1 MNPEDDDYFAAEG
14 VPREPPEESAPTKRR
29 GGPAPASLTFDQG
42 LPANI
47 DAERTLLGAVL
58 LDNTA
63 WEEIRQSLKPV
74 DFSLDSHRRIAL
86 RMRDLFRSDH
96 AVDIV
101 TLANEL
107 ARNKEIESIGGVAY
121 LASLTEGLPRH
132 PVIDEYIR
140 IVKDKSVLR
149 QLMLVCSE
157 TIARAADQGESGLEV
172 TAELMSQLEKLTT
185 PSQSTNKAP
194 IQNFIVES
202 LAEINREYA
211 EKLSP
216 CIPTGNAWLDSKM
229 GGGFRQGHI
238 TIIAARPKVGKTAA
252 GVSSMAYNLKLGRK
266 VVMFSL
272 EMEKL
277 EILKNLVPYVVDL
290 PNIVVNRPWLQTP
303 EQNRL
308 VNEAMNTIVEWPLS
322 VYDGDMDCDEVCWTI
337 DRETRQG
344 DEVLFVL
351 DHFGLMTSSEK
362 DIRKRYVENSDRLRR
377 KMKHKKAALLSLFQL
392 NEVPR
397 EYADKRPQPGDI
409 GESKKPLQDC
419 FAMVL
424 LHRYQ
429 DKETLKMTKKANI
442 NLALIRG
449 GGSSGNVDCEFD
461 TRRLCFDAQ
470 AEIDFEQQD

>member
-1 MNPEDDDYFAAEG
+1 MTAD
-14 VPREPPEESAPTKRR
+14 
-29 GGPAPASLTFDQG
+29 LTLDAG

-47 DAERTLLGAVL
+47 DAEKTLLGAVL
-58 LDNTA
+58 LDNSA
-63 WEEIRQSLKPV
+63 WEEIRQGGLHGT
-74 DFSLDSHRRIAL
+74 DFFLDSHRRISKAIAAL
-86 RMRDLFRSDH
+86 MKNGH

-107 ARNKEIESIGGVAY
+107 SARKEIEAVGGVAY
-121 LASLTEGLPRH
+121 LASLTEGLPRR
-132 PVIDEYIR
+132 PVIDEYVA

-149 QLMLVCSE
+149 QLITTCTEAIS
-157 TIARAADQGESGLEV
+157 RAADQSETGLEL
-172 TAELMSQLEKLTT
+172 TAGLMGQLEKLTT
-185 PSQSTNKAP
+185 PSQSANKAP
-194 IQNFIVES
+194 VQNFIVES

-229 GGGFRQGHI
+229 GGFRHGHI
-238 TIIAARPKVGKTAA
+238 TIVAARPKIGKTGF
-252 GVSSMAYNLKLGRK
+252 GVSSMAFNLQRGTK

-272 EMEKL
+272 EMEKS

-290 PNIVVNRPWLQTP
+290 PNIVVARPWLQTP
-303 EQNRL
+303 DQNRL

-337 DRETRQG
+337 DRETRKG

-351 DHFGLMTSSEK
+351 DHFGLMTGSEK
-362 DIRKRYVENSDRLRR
+362 DIRKRYVENSDRPRR
-377 KMKHKKAALLSLFQL
+377 KMKHKMAALLSLFQL

-419 FAMVL
+419 FAMIL

-449 GGSSGNVDCEFD
+449 GGSSGNVDCTFD
-461 TRRLCFDAQ
+461 TKKLCFDAE
-470 AEIDFEQQD
+470 AEIEFEQGSYQE

>member
-1 MNPEDDDYFAAEG
+1 MTAD
-14 VPREPPEESAPTKRR
+14 
-29 GGPAPASLTFDQG
+29 LTLDTE
-42 LPANI
+42 LPCSI
-47 DAERTLLGAVL
+47 DAEKTLLGAVL
-58 LDNTA
+58 LDNSA
-63 WEEIRQSLKPV
+63 WEEIRQRGLHST
-74 DFSLDSHRRIAL
+74 DFFLDNHRRIAKAMAAL
-86 RMRDLFRSDH
+86 LKNGH
-96 AVDIV
+96 AVDII

-107 ARNKEIESIGGVAY
+107 RARKEIDAIGGISF
-121 LASLTEGLPRH
+121 LASLTEDLPRR
-132 PVIDEYIR
+132 PVIEEYIR
-140 IVKDKSVLR
+140 IVRNKSVLR
-149 QLMLVCSE
+149 NLMATCSTAMSRAQDPAE
-157 TIARAADQGESGLEV
+157 TGLEL
-172 TAELMSQLEKLTT
+172 TAELMGQLEKLTA
-185 PSQSTNKAP
+185 SSGNVNQAP
-194 IQNFIVES
+194 VQNFIVEA
-202 LAEINREYA
+202 LGEINREYA

-229 GGGFRQGHI
+229 GGGFRHGHI
-238 TIIAARPKVGKTAA
+238 TIVAARPKVGKTGMA
-252 GVSSMAYNLKLGRK
+252 VSSMAYNLQRGRR

-290 PNIVVNRPWLQTP
+290 PNIVVARPWLQTS

-308 VNEAMNTIVEWPLS
+308 VNEAMNTIVDWPLS
-322 VYDGDMDCDEVCWTI
+322 VYDGDMDCDEVCWII

-344 DEVLFVL
+344 EEVLFVL
-351 DHFGLMTSSEK
+351 DHFGLMTGAEK

-449 GGSSGNVDCEFD
+449 GGSSGNVDCNFD
-461 TRRLCFDAQ
+461 TRRLCFDADP
-470 AEIDFEQQD
+470 ELEMDYNE

>member
-1 MNPEDDDYFAAEG
+1 MKQD
-14 VPREPPEESAPTKRR
+14 
-29 GGPAPASLTFDQG
+29 LTLDAG
-42 LPANI
+42 LPCNI

-58 LDNTA
+58 LDNSA
-63 WEEIRQSLKPV
+63 WEEIRQGLKSD
-74 DFSLDSHRRIAL
+74 DFSLDSHRRIAKAIGGL
-86 RMRDLFRSDH
+86 MKNGH

-107 ARNKEIESIGGVAY
+107 NARHEIEAIGGVAF
-121 LASLTEGLPRH
+121 LASLTEGLPRR
-132 PVIDEYIR
+132 PVIDEYVA
-140 IVKDKSVLR
+140 IVKDRSVLR
-149 QLMLVCSE
+149 QLMARCSAA
-157 TIARAADQGESGLEV
+157 IARAAEQDETGLEV
-172 TAELMSQLEKLTT
+172 TADLMGQLEKLTT
-185 PSQSTNKAP
+185 PSQSANKAP
-194 IQNFIVES
+194 VQNFIVES

-238 TIIAARPKVGKTAA
+238 TIIAARPKIGKTGM
-252 GVSSMAYNLKLGRK
+252 GVSAMAYNLKRGRR

-290 PNIVVNRPWLQTP
+290 PNIVVSRPWLQTP

-337 DRETRQG
+337 DRETRKG

-351 DHFGLMTSSEK
+351 DHFGLMTGAEK

-377 KMKHKKAALLSLFQL
+377 KMKHKRAALLSLFQL

-419 FAMVL
+419 FAMIL

-442 NLALIRG
+442 NLALLRG
-449 GGSSGNVDCEFD
+449 GGSSGNVDCDFD
-461 TRRLCFDAQ
+461 NRRLCFN
-470 AEIDFEQQD
+470 AEAELEMDCYQ